1 MSRPAQDGRVRGSA
15 ACSAWMLGLCV
26 VLAAAALASQPA
38 RAAKGQAAGVAA
50 PPDTEVQRL
59 VRRFDAAQVVVL
71 KEQLCLLTPRCFT
84 DEGRLLDAM
93 ETGRRVSQAL
103 ADLAQGG
110 DAQAAYERGLI
121 ALRAAQTHASR
132 SAADTDLQFPGAALI
147 LRRRW
152 AQETSTAEKYLS
164 MAAAQFHPPACLALA
179 EHMAQ
184 RFPQPEAPLMA
195 RLFRCAVIG
204 FSERGDRAA
213 AIDAFVKMR
222 EACKPMD
229 PLLVE
234 AHAVIFRN
242 SPPDRPWR
250 QVEPDE
256 ALALRK
262 QRAP

>member
-1 MSRPAQDGRVRGSA
+1 MSPPDHGGRGYGPALGAVWVLVLYA
-15 ACSAWMLGLCV
+15 ALV
-26 VLAAAALASQPA
+26 AAASASQTA
-38 RAAKGQAAGVAA
+38 RAAKGPAAVVAA

-59 VRRFDAAQVVVL
+59 VRRHDAAQVVVL
-71 KEQLCLLTPRCFT
+71 KEQICLQTPRCLT

-93 ETGRRVSQAL
+93 ETVKRVNQAL

-121 ALRAAQTHASR
+121 ALRAAQTHAGR
-132 SAADTDLQFPGAALI
+132 SALETDLQFPGAALI

-164 MAAAQFHPPACLALA
+164 MAAMQSHPPACLALA

-184 RFPQPEAPLMA
+184 RAPQPEAPLVA
-195 RLFRCAVIG
+195 RLFRCAVVG
-204 FSERGDRAA
+204 FSDRGDRAA
-213 AIDAFVKMR
+213 AIHAFAKMR
-222 EACKPMD
+222 EACRPMD

-234 AHAVIFRN
+234 AHAVIYRE

-256 ALALRK
+256 ALALRN